1 VLGGGGEA
9 VRERKRRGGG
19 AGAWSVA
26 IGGEGKGHER
36 GDGAG
41 AAGEE
46 RLGHGE
52 ERRRLEVGE
61 APAGGARL
69 SVSERGEVE
78 LAGGACVGQKLSGLR
93 ERKRKGEKE
102 AGRRWVGLKG
112 GKGD

>member
-36 GDGAG
+36 GDDAG
-41 AAGEE
+41 VAGEE

-52 ERRRLEVGE
+52 ERRRSEVGE
-61 APAGGARL
+61 APVGGARL

-78 LAGGACVGQKLSGLR
+78 WAGGACVGRKLSGLR
-93 ERKRKGEKE
+93 EGKKERGKKKR
-102 AGRRWVGLKG
+102 VGAVLG
-112 GKGD
+112 